1 MGIEVH
7 QQVMACAGL
16 VPTQI
21 QEDMVSEITMIVMK
35 AVMEIE
41 MMTGMVMVEI
51 ENGAKRMIIIMADA
65 EAQMVMVKI
74 IMLEI
79 QMTAIAKMVTEMM
92 ITRQVGA
99 KVTITMHQEIGGLT
113 EEENTILMRMMIDV
127 LLGIAS
133 TSHIHVNFALP
144 TKRFLLP
151 SAVLAVPLDG

>member
-16 VPTQI
+16 VPTQV
-21 QEDMVSEITMIVMK
+21 QEDMVSEITMIIMK

-51 ENGAKRMIIIMADA
+51 ENGAKGMIIIMAD
-65 EAQMVMVKI
+65 VKAH
-74 IMLEI
+74 MDTVKRNTLQI

-92 ITRQVGA
+92 ITRQLGA
-99 KVTITMHQEIGGLT
+99 KVTITMHQEIGGLI
-113 EEENTILMRMMIDV
+113 EEENTILTRMMIDV

-133 TSHIHVNFALP
+133 ASHINLNFALP
-144 TKRFLLP
+144 TRRFLLP
-151 SAVLAVPLDG
+151 FAVLAVPRDG